1 MLNIA
6 ALTDAGIDTEE
17 GMAYCADD
25 PEFYEEM
32 LMEFVSEAMSHPEE
46 MDRLLS
52 DADWVNYGIH
62 AHTLKSTSRM
72 IGAIA
77 FSERARAM
85 EMAAKAGDGDMIFSN
100 HASFAAEYAALVDTI
115 RKAAEQERGI
125 NHA

>member
-1 MLNIA
+1 MLNID
-6 ALTDAGIDTEE
+6 ALTAAGIDAEE

-32 LMEFVSEAMSHPEE
+32 LLEFVSKAMSRPEE

-52 DADWVNYGIH
+52 SADWASYGIH

-72 IGAIA
+72 VGALA

-85 EMAAKAGDGDMIFSN
+85 EMAAKAGDGDAILSG
-100 HASFAAEYAALVDTI
+100 HASFIAGYAALVDAI
-115 RKAAEQERGI
+115 RKAVEQE
-125 NHA
+125 